1 MDKKVTQIFDHY
13 LSKYTYPIQFKQPIM
28 ELSPDMIVV
37 IPCYNEKDLDASLLS
52 LLKADSENLS
62 IGIIVVVNASEKE
75 NSDILLTN
83 QNTIKSISDLQV
95 HNLRK
100 PNFEILWIDIQNLPE
115 KDAGVGLARK
125 IGMDW
130 AITQFKRFGKDGI
143 IICFDADT
151 LCNENYFQAIQNA
164 YRLNQKMDVASIYFE
179 HPISGNN
186 FNKEVYDAI
195 VLYELHLRLFV
206 NFQKICGL
214 PFAYQTIGS
223 SMCVRASAYCRF
235 GGMNKRKAGEDFYFM
250 QKIIDQGF
258 IGEINDTVVIPSP
271 RISDRVPF
279 GTGKAVGDI
288 LNYKNGQLKTYNPK
302 SYYLLIELI
311 SKIPS
316 MFTDEDF
323 NLTSLP
329 LVLEKFFL
337 SNNIDAKI
345 REIKNNTSTQ
355 YQFTK
360 RFFQWFN
367 AFSFMK
373 YMHYMRDNGFPDVAL
388 MDAGKSLAEKSPVY
402 FELIS
407 CEAEKDMLIVL
418 RNIDRNYGRIVGE

>member
-1 MDKKVTQIFDHY
+1 MDKKVTQVFGHY
-13 LSKYTYPIQFKQPIM
+13 LSKYAYPIQFNQPNM

-37 IPCYNEKDLDASLLS
+37 IPCYNEIDLDSSILS

-62 IGIIVVVNASEKE
+62 IGILVVVNASEKE
-75 NSDILLTN
+75 NADILQTN
-83 QNTIKSISDLQV
+83 QNTIKSIFDLQV
-95 HNLRK
+95 HQLMK
-100 PNFEILWIDIQNLPE
+100 PNIEILWIDANNLPH
-115 KDAGVGLARK
+115 KDSGVGLARK

-130 AITQFKRFGKDGI
+130 AVTQFHRFGKDGI
-143 IICFDADT
+143 ILCFDADT
-151 LCNENYFQAIQNA
+151 LCTENYFKAVHNA
-164 YRLNQKMDVASIYFE
+164 YSLNQKMDVASIYFE

-186 FNKEVYDAI
+186 FKNEVYDAI

-223 SMCVRASAYCRF
+223 SMSVRASSYCRF
-235 GGMNKRKAGEDFYFM
+235 GGMNKRKAGEDFYFI
-250 QKIIDQGF
+250 QKIIDQGK
-258 IGEINDTVVIPSP
+258 IGEINDTIVIPSP
-271 RISDRVPF
+271 RISERVPF
-279 GTGKAVGDI
+279 GTGKAVADI

-316 MFTDEDF
+316 MYADEDF

-337 SNNIDAKI
+337 SNKIDVKI
-345 REIKNNTSTQ
+345 KEIKNNTTNQ
-355 YQFTK
+355 YQFIK

-373 YMHYMRDNGFPDVAL
+373 YMHYMRDNHFPDITL
-388 MDAGKSLAEKSPVY
+388 IEAGKSLAEKSPVY
-402 FELIS
+402 FELTN
-407 CEAEKDMLIVL
+407 CENEKDMLVFM
-418 RNIDRNYGRIVGE
+418 RKIDRNSERIVGE